1 LCGAKTAIRF
11 AAWGGATREGYATMK
26 SINTKLIL
34 SALGI
39 ALLATP
45 ALAQTSQRHEPRNPQ
60 AQQYQDPGAFTDNS
74 GAFTPHYVPGFGN
87 DNVGGAGY

>member
-1 LCGAKTAIRF
+1 
-11 AAWGGATREGYATMK
+11 MK

-45 ALAQTSQRHEPRNPQ
+45 AFAQNSHRHVSNRDTQIQRSDSGYSQQSGSGSESG
-60 AQQYQDPGAFTDNS
+60 YYPGD
-74 GAFTPHYVPGFGN
+74 Y
-87 DNVGGAGY
+87 

>member
-1 LCGAKTAIRF
+1 
-11 AAWGGATREGYATMK
+11 MK

-45 ALAQTSQRHEPRNPQ
+45 AFAQNTQQNTHRHVSNRDTQIQRSTGY
-60 AQQYQDPGAFTDNS
+60 AQPSEFGSESGSGYYPGD
-74 GAFTPHYVPGFGN
+74 Y
-87 DNVGGAGY
+87 

>member
-1 LCGAKTAIRF
+1 
-11 AAWGGATREGYATMK
+11 MK

-45 ALAQTSQRHEPRNPQ
+45 ALAQTSHRHANQDSQRSYSYTQQSEPSANQ
-60 AQQYQDPGAFTDNS
+60 GAYPGD
-74 GAFTPHYVPGFGN
+74 Y
-87 DNVGGAGY
+87 

>member
-1 LCGAKTAIRF
+1 
-11 AAWGGATREGYATMK
+11 MK

-45 ALAQTSQRHEPRNPQ
+45 ALAQSSHRQYSNQDTQTQRSNSNASQQSEFGSEQ
-60 AQQYQDPGAFTDNS
+60 GYYPGD
-74 GAFTPHYVPGFGN
+74 Y
-87 DNVGGAGY
+87 

>member
-1 LCGAKTAIRF
+1 
-11 AAWGGATREGYATMK
+11 MK

-45 ALAQTSQRHEPRNPQ
+45 AFAQSSHRQVSNQDTQIQRSNSNA
-60 AQQYQDPGAFTDNS
+60 AQQSEFGSEQGYYPGD
-74 GAFTPHYVPGFGN
+74 Y
-87 DNVGGAGY
+87 

>member
-1 LCGAKTAIRF
+1 
-11 AAWGGATREGYATMK
+11 MK

-45 ALAQTSQRHEPRNPQ
+45 AFAQNLHRQGSNQDTQIQRSNSNA
-60 AQQYQDPGAFTDNS
+60 AQQSEFGSEQGYYPGD
-74 GAFTPHYVPGFGN
+74 Y
-87 DNVGGAGY
+87 

>member
-1 LCGAKTAIRF
+1 
-11 AAWGGATREGYATMK
+11 MK

-45 ALAQTSQRHEPRNPQ
+45 AFAQNSHRRDSNQDTQIQRSNSNA
-60 AQQYQDPGAFTDNS
+60 AQQSEFSSEQDGYYPGD
-74 GAFTPHYVPGFGN
+74 Y
-87 DNVGGAGY
+87 

>member
-1 LCGAKTAIRF
+1 
-11 AAWGGATREGYATMK
+11 MK

-45 ALAQTSQRHEPRNPQ
+45 AFAQSSHRQANQDTQIQRSNSNA
-60 AQQYQDPGAFTDNS
+60 AQQGEFGSEQGYYPGD
-74 GAFTPHYVPGFGN
+74 Y
-87 DNVGGAGY
+87 

>member
-1 LCGAKTAIRF
+1 
-11 AAWGGATREGYATMK
+11 MK

-45 ALAQTSQRHEPRNPQ
+45 AFAQNARRHVSNQETQIQRSTSSA
-60 AQQYQDPGAFTDNS
+60 AQQGEFGAEQGNPGD
-74 GAFTPHYVPGFGN
+74 Y
-87 DNVGGAGY
+87 

>member
-1 LCGAKTAIRF
+1 
-11 AAWGGATREGYATMK
+11 MK

-45 ALAQTSQRHEPRNPQ
+45 AFAQNSHRHVSNQDTQIQRSNSNA
-60 AQQYQDPGAFTDNS
+60 AQQSEFGSEQGYYPGD
-74 GAFTPHYVPGFGN
+74 Y
-87 DNVGGAGY
+87 

>member
-1 LCGAKTAIRF
+1 
-11 AAWGGATREGYATMK
+11 MK

-45 ALAQTSQRHEPRNPQ
+45 AFAQKPHRQATSQDTQIQRSTSST
-60 AQQYQDPGAFTDNS
+60 AQQSEFGAESGGYYPGD
-74 GAFTPHYVPGFGN
+74 Y
-87 DNVGGAGY
+87 